1 MKITKKM
8 VEDALRGWAE
18 YKPNYKK
25 KCKEHENDSEY
36 DIYSCLGCRMEQA
49 LNAALK
55 GKS

>member
-1 MKITKKM
+1 MKITKMM
-8 VEDALRGWAE
+8 VEAALKGWAE

-36 DIYSCLGCRMEQA
+36 EIYSCIGCRMEAA

-55 GKS
+55 GKP